1 VISFIEMSFLV
12 KFPPSF
18 EIASFFEI
26 VIESIMMA
34 FLDQVPFHF
43 ANRGF
48 LRNRGLN
55 LEKWSFA
62 VTSSLFPKMA
72 RFLEIAI
79 VSKFGVAS

>member
-1 VISFIEMSFLV
+1 MAFLV
-12 KFPPSF
+12 QVSF
-18 EIASFFEI
+18 HPEISSFFEI

-62 VTSSLFPKMA
+62 VTSSLFSKMA

>member
-1 VISFIEMSFLV
+1 MSFLV
-12 KFPPSF
+12 KFPHSF

-55 LEKWSFA
+55 LEKWSFT